1 MAASCG
7 SHDQK
12 LLKSGRT
19 KPEGPRPSHPM
30 RLYSLNRSYCKSWV
44 YAPVMEFTFL
54 FYKITVRKARR
65 RFITAER
72 APHLSSV
79 ILSGAKRSR
88 RILAPHPRRGVP
100 DDPCR
105 MHRLSRQSRA
115 NAHRAHVGADIIR
128 PRSVYQIRTP
138 HFGESV
144 PYESRWRHS
153 KPIEQQ
159 RLNR

>member
-44 YAPVMEFTFL
+44 YAPVPEITSL
-54 FYKITVRKARR
+54 FYKTAIRKSRR
-65 RFITAER
+65 RFITAGWH
-72 APHLSSV
+72 APAAWV
-79 ILSGAKRSR
+79 
-88 RILAPHPRRGVP
+88 GVL

-115 NAHRAHVGADIIR
+115 NVHRTHVGADIIR
-128 PRSVYQIRTP
+128 PRSAHRTHTP
-138 HFGESV
+138 HFGESA
-144 PYESRWRHS
+144 PHS
-153 KPIEQQ
+153 SSSMKMTKAILIRVHRG
-159 RLNR
+159 RLLV